1 MFLFYMNVSFGHLFT
16 KDQFLLSECYILSS
30 ILGTEDMVKYKK
42 AKIFVLKKQRG
53 NNERK

>member
-1 MFLFYMNVSFGHLFT
+1 MNVSFSHLFT

>member
-1 MFLFYMNVSFGHLFT
+1 MLLFYMNVSFSHLFT

-30 ILGTEDMVKYKK
+30 ILGPEDMVKYKK